1 MPVANSINRKMICGM
16 LMGIETSP
24 TSIPKVP
31 MEKRTDSVN
40 DRLFEHI
47 KVMEYMLIN
56 QPSSRIKVHTV
67 ASLSLCEFYKI
78 CIYKCLKNE
87 QK

>member
-24 TSIPKVP
+24 TSIPMSP

-40 DRLFEHI
+40 DRLFELI
-47 KVMEYMLIN
+47 KGHGEHVN
-56 QPSSRIKVHTV
+56 KST
-67 ASLSLCEFYKI
+67 FF
-78 CIYKCLKNE
+78 
-87 QK
+87 